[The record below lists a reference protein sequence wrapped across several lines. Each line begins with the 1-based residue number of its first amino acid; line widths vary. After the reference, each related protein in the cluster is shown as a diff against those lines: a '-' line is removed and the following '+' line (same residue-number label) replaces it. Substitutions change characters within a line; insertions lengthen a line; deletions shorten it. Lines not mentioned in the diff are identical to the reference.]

1 MPGINTYAGELLIEF
16 ADSIHAEL
24 RRVLTKEFGERW
36 LTQGVRKHFKEEQFA
51 RVQEMLQNPMRVV
64 EMQKAE
70 DEIHGLEHFWQII
83 NGNWQIF
90 KDYFLDRKRAEVF
103 LQEITELRH
112 NLSHR
117 MGHHVLLKS
126 DLIRILGNC
135 RIVLSALESPNSD
148 KFAEVVDSLIAGG
161 SPWGRS
167 LDGHL
172 PPSDEIYSEF
182 VGRPGELNELSAWLA
197 SDSPQVLVWGYGGA
211 GKSALAYR
219 FARDVKEGTGEGLI
233 AVGWVSAKKSEY
245 VEGIVKERS
254 ADFGDM
260 DSLVAAIWSAL
271 YGADDLP
278 ETLEPAALVR
288 ELKAMPMLLV
298 VDDFDTISEDEA
310 LSEFLL
316 YELRNTPTRVI
327 YTSRHRVPGMR
338 NLEVPPFT
346 VQELEEFV
354 SNRAEVYGS
363 DGELCLKRVQGVMSV
378 TNGYPLFVDDL
389 IHHAALVGVDVALQD
404 WGQRRGDAA
413 REYALRRQ
421 VEYLGHSS
429 GEVLIALAIAN
440 RALIPVEI
448 SNIAGL
454 TDADVEAGLRAL
466 LTWRMVNQAT
476 VDGSPSPAYRM
487 NANTSR
493 LVHQTYREDNRI
505 KTFSASFSALNGERV
520 PEAKKYAIGKV
531 INRTKEIF
539 SNHSFA
545 SARDHLLE
553 SMTGELADSPDLY
566 GVLGWLYSNQQPLES
581 YYEPATKAFDRSQA
595 LGSSKIDTYYHWLIM
610 EKNVAESMIEIA
622 QDIGLTNDTIA
633 QQWKSC
639 ERVAEMGLRRC
650 GTSQLFC
657 YWAGYAASRE
667 AKARE
672 YAQNFTYAQG
682 AYARSKDWLEQA
694 LNGPVSDVATVP
706 RGSIY
711 RGLVLACD
719 GLGNLPELRR
729 NLLEWFRFSGP
740 SPFLQTEY
748 RRMVKRHP
756 SLWDVPELR
765 QLLSVPTF

>member
-1 MPGINTYAGELLIEF
+1 MPDISTYASELLIDF
-16 ADSIHAEL
+16 ADAVHAEL
-24 RRVLTKEFGERW
+24 ARVLQKAFGEQW
-36 LTQGVRKHFKEEQFA
+36 LAQGIRRHFKEEQFA
-51 RVQEMLQNPMRVV
+51 KVQKMLQNPMRVV
-64 EMQKAE
+64 EMQKTE

-83 NGNWQIF
+83 NGNWNLF
-90 KDYFLDRKRAEVF
+90 KDYFVDRQRAEVF
-103 LQEITELRH
+103 LLEIAELRH

-126 DLIRILGNC
+126 DLIRIMGNC
-135 RIVLSALESPNSD
+135 RIVLSALDSPTSD
-148 KFAEVVDSLIAGG
+148 KFAEVIDTLTVGG
-161 SPWGRS
+161 SPWGRY

-182 VGRPGELNELSAWLA
+182 VGRPGELSELSAWLA

-219 FARDVKEGTGEGLI
+219 FARDVKEGSDEDLI

-245 VEGIVKERS
+245 VEGIVRERS
-254 ADFGDM
+254 ADFGSM
-260 DSLVAAIWSAL
+260 DSLVLAIWSAL
-271 YGADDLP
+271 YGTDDLP
-278 ETLEPAALVR
+278 ETLDPAALIS
-288 ELKAMPMLLV
+288 ELKIMPMLLV
-298 VDDFDTISEDEA
+298 VDDFDTISEDES

-316 YELRNTPTRVI
+316 HELRTTPTRVI

-338 NLEVPPFT
+338 NLEVPPFS
-346 VQELEEFV
+346 VPELDEFV
-354 SNRAEVYGS
+354 SNRSEVYGA
-363 DGELCLKRVQGVMSV
+363 DGELCLKRVQGIMSV

-389 IHHAALVGVDVALQD
+389 IHHAALVGVEAALQD

-429 GEVLIALAIAN
+429 GEVLIALSVAN

-454 TDADVEAGLRAL
+454 TDADVEAGLKSL

-493 LVHQTYREDNRI
+493 LVQQTFRDDNRL
-505 KTFSASFSALNGERV
+505 KTFSTSFRALSGERV
-520 PEAKKYAIGKV
+520 PEAKRYAIGKI
-531 INRTKEIF
+531 INRTRDIF
-539 SNHSFA
+539 RNDSFT
-545 SARDHLLE
+545 SAKDHLAE
-553 SMTGELADSPDLY
+553 NMTGELADSPDLY

-581 YYEPATKAFDRSQA
+581 YYDPAKKAFERSQA
-595 LGSSKIDTYYHWLIM
+595 LGSSKIDMYYHWLTM

-622 QDIGLTNDTIA
+622 EEIGLRNDTIA

-639 ERVAEMGLRRC
+639 EQVAELGTRRC
-650 GTSQLFC
+650 GTSQLLC

-672 YAQNFTYAQG
+672 YAQNFAYAQG

-706 RGSIY
+706 RGSI
-711 RGLVLACD
+711 
-719 GLGNLPELRR
+719 LP
-729 NLLEWFRFSGP
+729 GIGVG
-740 SPFLQTEY
+740 
-748 RRMVKRHP
+748 M
-756 SLWDVPELR
+756 
-765 QLLSVPTF
+765 

>member
-1 MPGINTYAGELLIEF
+1 MPDINTYAGDLLVEF
-16 ADSIHAEL
+16 TDSIHAEL
-24 RRVLTKEFGERW
+24 TRVLSKKFGDHW
-36 LTQGVRKHFKEEQFA
+36 LAQGVRKHFREDQFD
-51 RVQEMLQNPMRVV
+51 RVQKMLQNPMRVV

-70 DEIHGLEHFWQII
+70 DEFHGLEHFWQII
-83 NGNWQIF
+83 NGNWNLF
-90 KDYFLDRKRAEVF
+90 RDYFLDRQRTEVF
-103 LQEITELRH
+103 LLEIAELRH

-126 DLIRILGNC
+126 DLIRIMGNC
-135 RIVLSALESPNSD
+135 RIVLSALESPASD

-167 LDGHL
+167 LDGHI

-182 VGRPGELNELSAWLA
+182 VGRPGELNKLSDWLA

-260 DSLVAAIWSAL
+260 NSLVSAIWSAL

-278 ETLEPAALVR
+278 DSLEPGALLR
-288 ELKAMPMLLV
+288 ELSTMPMLLV
-298 VDDFDTISEDEA
+298 VDDFDTISENEP

-316 YELRNTPTRVI
+316 YALRNTPTRVI

-338 NLEVPPFT
+338 NLEVPPFNT
-346 VQELEEFV
+346 QELEEFV
-354 SNRAEVYGS
+354 SNRSEVYRA
-363 DGELCLKRVQGVMSV
+363 DGDLCLKRVQGIMSV

-413 REYALRRQ
+413 
-421 VEYLGHSS
+421 S
-429 GEVLIALAIAN
+429 IAN

-454 TDADVEAGLRAL
+454 TDADVESGLQSL

-476 VDGSPSPAYRM
+476 IDGSPSPAYRM

-493 LVHQTYREDNRI
+493 LVHQTYRDDNRL
-505 KTFSASFSALNGERV
+505 KTFSASFSALSGERV
-520 PEAKKYAIGKV
+520 PEAKRYAIGKV
-531 INRTKEIF
+531 INRTKEGF
-539 SNHSFA
+539 RNDSFA
-545 SARDHLLE
+545 SARDYLQE

-566 GVLGWLYSNQQPLES
+566 GVLGWLYSSQQPLES
-581 YYEPATKAFDRSQA
+581 HYEAAIKAFERSHA
-595 LGSSKIDTYYHWLIM
+595 LGSSKIDMYYHWLTM
-610 EKNVAESMIEIA
+610 EKNVAESMIEIS
-622 QDIGLTNDTIA
+622 QDIGLTNDSIA

-639 ERVAEMGLRRC
+639 EGVAELGVRRC
-650 GTSQLFC
+650 GISQLLC

-672 YAQNFTYAQG
+672 YALNFTYAQG
-682 AYARSKDWLEQA
+682 AYARSRDWLEQA

-706 RGSIY
+706 RGSIF
-711 RGLVLACD
+711 RGLVLACE
-719 GLGNLPELRR
+719 GLGDLPELRR
-729 NLLEWFRFSGP
+729 HLLEWFKFSGS
-740 SPFLQTEY
+740 SPYLQTEY
-748 RRMVKRHP
+748 RRIVKRHS

-765 QLLSVPTF
+765 HLLAVPTY